1 MIMPDT
7 KTKKPIRENYSVPKP
22 NHERIIIHD
31 SNKNIDP
38 DKYPS
43 NPNPKPK
50 DDR

>member
-1 MIMPDT
+1 MPDT
-7 KTKKPIRENYSVPKP
+7 KVKKPIRENYSVPNSDNK
-22 NHERIIIHD
+22 NITIHD
-31 SNKNIDP
+31 SHKNIDP